1 MLDTI
6 RAKRDEIY
14 AAAKKNRAE
23 KLWVFGSVARK
34 QERPDSDVDFLVE
47 FNDQATLLDHGRLYN
62 VLSAMFGRGVDVVDR
77 GGVRQGSIFSKMI
90 ERDMVA
96 VCYDGVGLAGGQL
109 EGYAGGVSV
118 ADSLKGRGF

>member
-14 AAAKKNRAE
+14 AAARKNRAE

-62 VLSAMFGRGVDVVDR
+62 VLNAMFGRGVDVVDR

-96 VCYDGVGLAGGQL
+96 V
-109 EGYAGGVSV
+109 
-118 ADSLKGRGF
+118 

>member
-1 MLDTI
+1 MLDAI

-14 AAAKKNRAE
+14 AAARKNRAE

-62 VLSAMFGRGVDVVDR
+62 VLNAMFGRGVDVVDR
-77 GGVRQGSIFSKMI
+77 GGARQGSIFSKMI

-96 VCYDGVGLAGGQL
+96 V
-109 EGYAGGVSV
+109 
-118 ADSLKGRGF
+118 

>member
-14 AAAKKNRAE
+14 AAARKSRAE

-62 VLSAMFGRGVDVVDR
+62 VLNAMFGRGVDVVDR

-96 VCYDGVGLAGGQL
+96 V
-109 EGYAGGVSV
+109 
-118 ADSLKGRGF
+118 